1 MYSYYEATLFP
12 KGWSK
17 NSPVPDKLVEPL
29 QMFIYMSLHATGCLM
44 SFCIALFAW
53 SNFWFHTI
61 YLLVLLTISI
71 HNGATYYF
79 RVMRKKILKQI
90 KEDQEEEQKIKEGR
104 REPSESE
111 DNKAK

>member
-1 MYSYYEATLFP
+1 MP
-12 KGWSK
+12 
-17 NSPVPDKLVEPL
+17 N
-29 QMFIYMSLHATGCLM
+29 
-44 SFCIALFAW
+44 
-53 SNFWFHTI
+53 
-61 YLLVLLTISI
+61 VLLHRSFRLVQFLVSHHLPPSI

-79 RVMRKKILKQI
+79 RVMRNKILKQI